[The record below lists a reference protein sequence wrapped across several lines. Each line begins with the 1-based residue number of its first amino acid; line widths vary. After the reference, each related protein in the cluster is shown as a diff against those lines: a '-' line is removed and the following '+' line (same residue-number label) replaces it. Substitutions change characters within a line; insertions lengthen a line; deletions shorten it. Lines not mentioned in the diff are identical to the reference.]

1 VAILN
6 RREKQISIFTFIIYF
21 VSIFYTTYGYSAD
34 FPLSSKGY
42 SATIIIIKN
51 IDSDNALAVGQV
63 RRPNAE
69 EYCNRDPGGE
79 TTKYGGRLTFQ
90 QCVDNVL
97 KEERGKKVSATADCL
112 RKKVTVD
119 WGGTYVI
126 KSKVWNDTYWEYT
139 WVDDSSGAILDGSGA
154 SGAPV
159 IEATFR
165 MLCPAF
171 IK

>member
-1 VAILN
+1 M
-6 RREKQISIFTFIIYF
+6 RKHIFMMYCVSLIYA
-21 VSIFYTTYGYSAD
+21 TNGYSAD

-42 SATIIIIKN
+42 SATIIKIKN
-51 IDSDNALAVGQV
+51 IDTDKALAIGQV
-63 RRPNAE
+63 KKSNAE
-69 EYCNRDPGGE
+69 EYCKRDPGGV
-79 TTKYGGRLTFQ
+79 TTQYGGKLTIK

-97 KEERGKKVSATADCL
+97 KEEHNKKVSATADCL

-119 WGGTYVI
+119 WGGTYI
-126 KSKVWNDTYWEYT
+126 MKSKAWNETYWEYT
-139 WVDDSSGAILDGSGA
+139 WADDSSGAILDGSGA